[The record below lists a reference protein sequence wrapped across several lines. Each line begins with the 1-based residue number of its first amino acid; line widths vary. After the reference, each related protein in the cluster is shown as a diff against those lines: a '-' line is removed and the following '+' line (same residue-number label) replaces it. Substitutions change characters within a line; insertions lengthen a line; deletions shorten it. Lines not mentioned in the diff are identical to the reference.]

1 MKVQKFINKLRCHE
15 YSLWI
20 MKDYTTLYDGSLD
33 DFININQY
41 KEICKSKIK
50 WFYFVKTD
58 GRNQI
63 VIHLKEI

>member
-1 MKVQKFINKLRCHE
+1 
-15 YSLWI
+15 

-33 DFININQY
+33 DFINMNQY

-50 WFYFVKTD
+50 LFYFVKTD